1 MVPGDGRLLRDD
13 APPLSAV
20 SHAIRQPHEHFASDA
35 AKHLLRPTQY
45 ELARPGQ
52 FCLQHFVCLF
62 VCKRADVSFAGMTT
76 APSCAIPMRFDVEN
90 SSTNLRS
97 TADAHVSSVQVPQ
110 LPVQRRAVAS
120 RNLAKRNT
128 KHAHTG
134 PLKQTHADAF
144 SHAQAR
150 TQLRKHLHAD
160 SAAVRWLPMRYKLE
174 LRVASRIE
182 CERLDLPRR
191 AAGSSA
197 VGTLRT
203 VDRSDAP
210 ASR

>member
-97 TADAHVSSVQVPQ
+97 TSDAHVSSVQVPQ

-128 KHAHTG
+128 KHAHTRTRTC
-134 PLKQTHADAF
+134 THRPTRTD
-144 SHAQAR
+144 AR
-150 TQLRKHLHAD
+150 TDARRCVLARSCTHTVTQAPTRRFGRCALVAHA
-160 SAAVRWLPMRYKLE
+160 L
-174 LRVASRIE
+174 
-182 CERLDLPRR
+182 
-191 AAGSSA
+191 
-197 VGTLRT
+197 
-203 VDRSDAP
+203 
-210 ASR
+210 

>member
-1 MVPGDGRLLRDD
+1 
-13 APPLSAV
+13 
-20 SHAIRQPHEHFASDA
+20 
-35 AKHLLRPTQY
+35 
-45 ELARPGQ
+45 
-52 FCLQHFVCLF
+52 
-62 VCKRADVSFAGMTT
+62 MTT

-97 TADAHVSSVQVPQ
+97 TADAHVSSVQVQQ

-182 CERLDLPRR
+182 CVRLALPRR
-191 AAGSSA
+191 AVVSSA
-197 VGTLRT
+197 VCVSTGRMRLRPGRG
-203 VDRSDAP
+203 RSGSLVRRLAMRPQGRARSYPQPARARRNWRALAAGASASLCQQFARATDA
-210 ASR
+210 

>member
-20 SHAIRQPHEHFASDA
+20 AHAIRQPHEHFASDA

-45 ELARPGQ
+45 KLARPVQ

-97 TADAHVSSVQVPQ
+97 TADAHVSSGRHRCRSNGAQ
-110 LPVQRRAVAS
+110 LPAAIWQSVALNMRTRA
-120 RNLAKRNT
+120 
-128 KHAHTG
+128 HAHAHAG
-134 PLKQTHADAF
+134 PLTQTHAGRCTLAR
-144 SHAQAR
+144 SCTHTVTQAP
-150 TQLRKHLHAD
+150 T
-160 SAAVRWLPMRYKLE
+160 
-174 LRVASRIE
+174 
-182 CERLDLPRR
+182 RR
-191 AAGSSA
+191 SGPACALVGPCAISSSLA
-197 VGTLRT
+197 
-203 VDRSDAP
+203 
-210 ASR
+210 